1 MVGCGGPEMGVRSI
15 SVCGGPGIGI
25 ESFCGNGGY
34 RMCGYGLG
42 WM

>member
-1 MVGCGGPEMGVRSI
+1 MGVSGLG
-15 SVCGGPGIGI
+15 VCGGRGMGI

-34 RMCGYGLG
+34 RMCGYGLE